1 MDVSKNDIKKL
12 IEAPVEFAILME
24 NDQIDYVLEKF
35 LDVRN
40 TRNKYREDYMN
51 FKCQDESKAQVQ

>member
-1 MDVSKNDIKKL
+1 MDVSKDDIKKL
-12 IEAPVEFAILME
+12 IDAPVEFAILME

-40 TRNKYREDYMN
+40 TRNKYREDYMKP
-51 FKCQDESKAQVQ
+51 KCQDESKAQVQ